1 MYTICKNAYFSK
13 GVAKMVW
20 KLEDEIEIIR
30 QQMIDAANFEG
41 LSADVTMEL
50 SRKLDELIN
59 HYDDQRRTKNSEANH

>member
-1 MYTICKNAYFSK
+1 
-13 GVAKMVW
+13 MVW